1 MKAKKETPEIVKKAA
16 TSNTNRK
23 EALGKGIR
31 SLLQNINNDLSVTEK
46 SLMEEG
52 GKPKLVNVRIPLN
65 LIEPNPDQPRRD
77 FDETALSELAASVKM
92 HDIIQPLT
100 VSKMVDGKYKIIA
113 GERRFRAAK
122 IAGMA
127 DVPVYIR
134 EASSSQTLE
143 LALLENLQR
152 EDLNAIEISLSYRQL
167 MEELDYTQEQLAE
180 RMGKERSTVT
190 NYLRLLKLPPDI
202 QAAVRNG
209 KISMGHARALV
220 NVDHVDKQLF
230 IFNEIKNKELSVRQ
244 TEELVRKL
252 YVQNGG
258 AVNNSTKTTL
268 PPSMKKIED
277 NLASHFS
284 TKVKMTHNKKG
295 TGSITFD
302 YFSIEELSSLLDKMQ
317 VSVD

>member
-1 MKAKKETPEIVKKAA
+1 MKSTP
-16 TSNTNRK
+16 NRK

-31 SLLQNINNDLSVTEK
+31 SLLQNIDTDLSVTEK
-46 SLMEEG
+46 NLIKDSDRS
-52 GKPKLVNVRIPLN
+52 NVAKTRIPLHQ
-65 LIEPNPDQPRRD
+65 IEANPEQPRRD
-77 FDETALSELAASVKM
+77 FDETSLSELAASVKI
-92 HDIIQPLT
+92 HDIIQPIT
-100 VSKMVDGKYKIIA
+100 VTKTANGRYRIIA

-122 IAGMA
+122 IAGLA
-127 DVPVYIR
+127 DIPVYIR
-134 EASSSQTLE
+134 DVKDSKILE

-152 EDLNAIEISLSYRQL
+152 EDLNAIEIALSYRQL
-167 MEELDYTQEQLAE
+167 MEELDCTQDQLAE

-209 KISMGHARALV
+209 NLSMGHARALI
-220 NVDHVDKQLF
+220 NVDAVDKQLY
-230 IFNEIKNKELSVRQ
+230 IYNEIRSKELSVRQ
-244 TEELVRKL
+244 TEELVRRL
-252 YVQNGG
+252 YTPKT
-258 AVNNSTKTTL
+258 AVNNSVKTTL
-268 PPSMKKIED
+268 PPSLKKIED

-284 TKVKMTHNKKG
+284 TKVKMTHTKKG

>member
-1 MKAKKETPEIVKKAA
+1 MKMSTP
-16 TSNTNRK
+16 NRK

-31 SLLQNINNDLSVTEK
+31 SLLQNIDSDLSVTEK
-46 SLMEEG
+46 SFIKDSPE
-52 GKPKLVNVRIPLN
+52 KTNAANARIPLN
-65 LIEPNPDQPRRD
+65 QIEANPGQPRHD
-77 FDETALSELAASVKM
+77 FDENALSELAASVKM
-92 HDIIQPLT
+92 HDIIQPIT
-100 VSKMVDGKYKIIA
+100 VTKTAKGKYRIIA

-122 IAGMA
+122 IAGLA
-127 DVPVYIR
+127 DIPVYIKDVKD
-134 EASSSQTLE
+134 SKILE

-152 EDLNAIEISLSYRQL
+152 EDLNAIEIALSYRQL
-167 MEELDYTQEQLAE
+167 MEELDYTQDKLAE

-190 NYLRLLKLPPDI
+190 NYIRLLKLPPDI

-209 KISMGHARALV
+209 NISMGHARALI
-220 NVDHVDKQLF
+220 NVDVVDKQLY

-252 YVQNGG
+252 YTPAKA
-258 AVNNSTKTTL
+258 AVNNSVKTTL
-268 PPSMKKIED
+268 PPSLKKIED

-284 TKVKMTHNKKG
+284 TKVKMTHSKKG